1 MSDQNYRAI
10 KLLEYIKYKTV
21 KRQIDPNVI
30 EHLGFSGIGESDTY
44 VSKDSDLV
52 MPEGLTINFKL
63 IRINWQ
69 GTAFDSEGKIINDR
83 KALYFEFSNG
93 TNGLLKENW
102 YKIFT
107 RNNIEYRRYIFN
119 SNYYK
124 EQVQTNPN
132 GVANWVNTYDNQNY
146 IEANDGGGDFPMSAV
161 ITIRNDDAN
170 RGKFEQFMN
179 MSYTQWSVYFNNKL
193 QGFLLNGEAALFD
206 FYPTQVIVS
215 YLSKGTAGNNDNSK
229 LIKVLQKIGHG
240 WGNNIGGLSG
250 ERRTRILLD
259 ILSQIKPE
267 NAKDIYDEFF
277 KTPSEIFYNSIL
289 GYMAEEYRIQF
300 ILMLLRLFYKQMS
313 QQDLQ
318 AYENKIVNLP
328 NDHILPFI
336 KDNREVFGAATVID
350 RGPSPEV
357 ETSGAGILLKRVRFY
372 TYTAGA
378 LSSKELI
385 GAENPFNHLQNKT
398 YAFNE
403 VIGALACFDNK
414 DLGFMQLNVYPIP
427 AFAYETFHKTT
438 SSYYKFKDLINEL
451 GVSAC
456 IVFPF
461 FRIVQFEAVASNIV
475 SLIFGG
481 FGAVLNDDFKNYLNN
496 LSNTPSDPHGYGK
509 KFVFMYTLCSN
520 FWVTKDLT
528 IVAMED
534 VMGLID
540 VENLLSIWGLL
551 QTADSFKNGKQ
562 QHKEA
567 FDEVIKTM
575 DIMKLK
581 YEIAKKK
588 NKK

>member
-21 KRQIDPNVI
+21 KRQVDPNVI
-30 EHLGFSGIGESDTY
+30 EHLGFSGMGESDIY

-52 MPEGLTINFKL
+52 MPEGFTINFKL
-63 IRINWQ
+63 IRFNWAS
-69 GTAFDSEGKIINDR
+69 TAFDGAGNIINAR

-107 RNNIEYRRYIFN
+107 RNGVEYRRYIFN
-119 SNYYK
+119 SNFYK
-124 EQVQTNPN
+124 EQVQKDPN
-132 GVANWVNTYDNQNY
+132 GVANWINTYDNQNY
-146 IEANDGGGDFPMSAV
+146 IESNDGGGDFPMSAV
-161 ITIRNDDAN
+161 ITIKNDDIN
-170 RGKFEQFMN
+170 RGRFEQFMK
-179 MSYTQWSVYFNNKL
+179 MSYTDWSVYFNNKL
-193 QGFLLNGEAALFD
+193 QRFLLNGEAGLFD

-215 YLSKGTAGNNDNSK
+215 HLSKGTAGNVDNSK
-229 LIKVLQKIGHG
+229 LIQVLQKIGHG
-240 WGNNIGGLSG
+240 WGNNIGELSG

-277 KTPSEIFYNSIL
+277 NTPSEIFYNSLL
-289 GYMAEEYRIQF
+289 GYMDEDYRIQF

-318 AYENKIVNLP
+318 AYENKIVNLKKD
-328 NDHILPFI
+328 NILPFI
-336 KDNREVFGAATVID
+336 KKGIKAPNAKTAVDI
-350 RGPSPEV
+350 GPFPEI
-357 ETSGAGILLKRVRFY
+357 ETSGSGILLKRVRFY
-372 TYTAGA
+372 TYKADDP
-378 LSSKELI
+378 SRKELL
-385 GAENPFNHLQNKT
+385 GTDNPFNHLQNKT

-403 VIGALACFDNK
+403 VIGALACFDNQ

-427 AFAYETFHKTT
+427 AFAFETFHKTT

-451 GVSAC
+451 AVSAC
-456 IVFPF
+456 IVFPY
-461 FRIVQFEAVASNIV
+461 FRIVQLEAVASNII
-475 SLIFGG
+475 SLVFGG
-481 FGAVLNDDFKNYLNN
+481 FGAVLTDDFKNYLNN

-509 KFVFMYTLCSN
+509 KFVLMYTLCSN
-520 FWVTKDLT
+520 FWVIKDLT
-528 IVAMED
+528 IVAIENVKD
-534 VMGLID
+534 LID

-588 NKK
+588 NKI